1 MKGRKYTDQKRHSHG
16 CKRREPKHAQIE
28 ADLSGERQRCAY
40 EGNTD
45 LDQQGGDADAGRG
58 PEQTKQQCFGHEL
71 DDEPAAT
78 GTEGRANGH
87 FLRSRH
93 AAREQ
98 QVREIGTRD
107 QQDEDD
113 RAKCDVHRPA
123 KIGTQVRIRKRIEGD
138 RPAGVPFPLRRN
150 VRKARVDGEH
160 LLPRLTQADLWLQP
174 SHDRQP
180 MLARLELLGCE
191 RERLP
196 ETHRVSIEGTR
207 GQHANDLMRY
217 VVNGEVA

>member
-1 MKGRKYTDQKRHSHG
+1 MN
-16 CKRREPKHAQIE
+16 
-28 ADLSGERQRCAY
+28 
-40 EGNTD
+40 GNDARTRGTPIS
-45 LDQQGGDADAGRG
+45 DQQGGDAHAGRG

-113 RAKCDVHRPA
+113 RDKRDVHRPA
-123 KIGTQVRIRKRIEGD
+123 KIGTEKGIRQRIEGD
-138 RPAGVPFPLRRN
+138 RPAGVRFHCG
-150 VRKARVDGEH
+150 VM
-160 LLPRLTQADLWLQP
+160 
-174 SHDRQP
+174 S
-180 MLARLELLGCE
+180 ARLAL
-191 RERLP
+191 
-196 ETHRVSIEGTR
+196 TASISCR
-207 GQHANDLMRY
+207 A
-217 VVNGEVA
+217 